1 MANSRTR
8 SRPDLGRGSS
18 RNFHWIWYQ
27 IWGSD
32 RYDLISLAISL
43 NTSSWV
49 IPRARSASLRSWSR
63 NISGPTESQRPERCQ
78 IDAGCMAG
86 SRNSCAPISSMPW
99 RTMFSTLSCTRSP
112 RGSSE

>member
-1 MANSRTR
+1 M
-8 SRPDLGRGSS
+8 GRGSS

-27 IWGSD
+27 ICGSD
-32 RYDLISLAISL
+32 RYEAISLAISL

-49 IPRARSASLRSWSR
+49 MPRARSASLRSRSR
-63 NISGPTESQRPERCQ
+63 NISGPTDSQRPERCHS
-78 IDAGCMAG
+78 DAGCMAG

-112 RGSSE
+112 SGSSE